1 MLSYIQYN
9 NYYTSIYAVYTRTL
23 FVCAHS
29 YVQLSYTIQV
39 HSKTNLYI
47 LSVLLPSHYSWCGG
61 DPPGGGGPPSF
72 TGWGSGGSG
81 GGGEE
86 KEEDDGDCSVTL

>member
-1 MLSYIQYN
+1 MFSFPIQFRFILKQTYI
-9 NYYTSIYAVYTRTL
+9 IP
-23 FVCAHS
+23 
-29 YVQLSYTIQV
+29 
-39 HSKTNLYI
+39 
-47 LSVLLPSHYSWCGG
+47 SVFLPSHYSWRSG
-61 DPPGGGGPPSF
+61 DLPGGGTPF